1 MSPEP
6 DRPGLR
12 DRKKAQIRDRIRTEG
27 LRLFTEQGYGYTTT
41 EQIAAAADVSPSTF
55 FRYFATKER
64 LVLSDD
70 LEAAMLTAL
79 AEQPT
84 DLPPLTA
91 FRRAIEVG
99 LTRIEHEEEDQRRHL
114 IDAVPELRQAQLDE
128 LERVVTAMAG
138 ALMGR
143 LPPGTDQFEKRVF
156 TGALTGAILAAL
168 QSETSGIEPVNRA
181 ITYLTTGF
189 PLTRADQPVT

>member
-6 DRPGLR
+6 TRPGLR

-27 LRLFTEQGYGYTTT
+27 LRLFTEQGYGHTTT

-64 LVLSDD
+64 LVLSDN

-84 DLPPLTA
+84 HLPPLTA

-99 LTRIEHEEEDQRRHL
+99 LTRIENEQEDQRRHL
-114 IDAVPELRQAQLDE
+114 IDTVPELGRAQLDE
-128 LERVVTAMAG
+128 LEHVVTAMAE

-143 LPPGTDQFEKRVF
+143 LPPSTDQFEKRIF

>member
-12 DRKKAQIRDRIRTEG
+12 DRKKARIRDRIRTEG
-27 LRLFTEQGYGYTTT
+27 LRLFTEQGFGHTTT

-64 LVLSDD
+64 LVLSDN

-84 DLPPLTA
+84 HLPPLTA

-99 LTRIEHEEEDQRRHL
+99 LTRIEHEEEDRRRRL

-128 LERVVTAMAG
+128 LERVVAVMAA

-143 LPPGTDQFEKRVF
+143 LPPGTDQFERRVF
-156 TGALTGAILAAL
+156 AGALTGAILAAL

-189 PLTRADQPVT
+189 PLTRANRPVT